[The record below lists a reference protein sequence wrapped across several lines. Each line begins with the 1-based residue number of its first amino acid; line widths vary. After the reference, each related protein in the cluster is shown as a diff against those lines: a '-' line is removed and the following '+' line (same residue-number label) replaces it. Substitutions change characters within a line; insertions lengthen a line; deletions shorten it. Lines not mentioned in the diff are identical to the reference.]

1 MAALQYIGV
10 QREDV
15 LLETEATGVP
25 EVALVHHFTQS
36 QLADRAAVRLTAGHQ
51 VGAWTGDSLQGT
63 RLDLTL
69 GHYDGDSWIQGKIE
83 K

>member
-1 MAALQYIGV
+1 M
-10 QREDV
+10 DN
-15 LLETEATGVP
+15 
-25 EVALVHHFTQS
+25 FTQS

-51 VGAWTGDSLQGT
+51 VGAWTGDGLQGT

-69 GHYDGDSWIQGKIE
+69 GHGRNTASYDGDSGIQGKIE